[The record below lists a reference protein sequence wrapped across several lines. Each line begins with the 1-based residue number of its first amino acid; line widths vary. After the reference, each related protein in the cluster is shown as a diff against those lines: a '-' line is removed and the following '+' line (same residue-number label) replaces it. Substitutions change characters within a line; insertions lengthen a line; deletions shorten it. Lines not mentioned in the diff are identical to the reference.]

1 MIANQQRLRWG
12 STSIGDP
19 NKSRKGKSGVKK
31 EQFILESF
39 VTYQQTN
46 LGRVLFAHYLVRV
59 FQQNILFGESWMQ
72 VLFKSRLKLQHN
84 WDLPK

>member
-59 FQQNILFGESWMQ
+59 ILTEYSIRGILDAS
-72 VLFKSRLKLQHN
+72 LI
-84 WDLPK
+84 

>member
-59 FQQNILFGESWMQ
+59 ISTEYSIRGILDAS
-72 VLFKSRLKLQHN
+72 LI
-84 WDLPK
+84 